1 MPYGDADT
9 VGDIIPR
16 ISEILPKLRRS
27 ERKVAEMIRANL
39 SSVAELSID
48 RLAENAKVSK
58 ASVTRFARAVG
69 CRDVRALKLALA
81 RAAAV
86 GSRFLSQED
95 APPPPAQSGSKDRI
109 YADILHTL
117 AINASL
123 CTPETYRQAADIL
136 ANAGMIYAFG
146 VGGGSTIMADEASF
160 RLMRLGCRVTSYH
173 DPLLQR
179 MVAATMH
186 VQDAVLAFSVSG
198 LVPEMLASCLIAR
211 DYGAKLVAVTDPN
224 SKLAAMADCLIPV
237 QSIEDD
243 LIYSPSTSRYAL
255 MMSLDMIATE
265 IALRNPVESREKLRR
280 VKFALDMHLGGDK
293 RQPLG
298 D

>member
-1 MPYGDADT
+1 MPYGGADT

-16 ISEILPKLRRS
+16 ISEVLPNLSRS

-39 SSVAELSID
+39 SSIAELSID

-58 ASVTRFARAVG
+58 ATVTRFARAVG

-86 GSRFLSQED
+86 GTRFLSQED
-95 APPPPAQSGSKDRI
+95 ARTPAQSGSKDRI

-123 CTPETYRQAADIL
+123 CTIETYRRAADIL

-160 RLMRLGCRVTSYH
+160 RLMRLGCRITSYH

-186 VQDAVLAFSVSG
+186 EQDAVLAFSVSG
-198 LVPEMLASCLIAR
+198 LVPEMLASCQIAR

-224 SKLAAMADCLIPV
+224 SKLAAMADSLIPV

-265 IALRNPVESREKLRR
+265 IALRNPVESQEKLRR
-280 VKFALDMHLGGDK
+280 IKFALDAHLGSDK

>member
-1 MPYGDADT
+1 MPDQGAGT

-16 ISEILPKLRRS
+16 ISEVLPRLRPS

-39 SSVAELSID
+39 SAVADLSID
-48 RLAENAKVSK
+48 RLAENAQVSK

-86 GSRFLSQED
+86 GSRFLSQDD
-95 APPPPAQSGSKDRI
+95 ATVSVDSGSKDRV

-117 AINASL
+117 AINTAL
-123 CTPETYRQAADIL
+123 CTPQTYRRAAEIL

-146 VGGGSTIMADEASF
+146 VGGGSTIMADEAAF
-160 RLMRLGCRVTSYH
+160 RLMRLGCRVSSYH

-179 MVAATMH
+179 MVAATMGKH
-186 VQDAVLAFSVSG
+186 DAVLAFSASG
-198 LVPEMLASCLIAR
+198 LVPEMLESCQIAR
-211 DYGAKLVAVTDPN
+211 DYGAQLVVVTAPN

-243 LIYSPSTSRYAL
+243 LIYTPSTSRYAL

-280 VKFALDMHLGGDK
+280 IKYVLDAHLGCDK

>member
-1 MPYGDADT
+1 MPYQGADT
-9 VGDIIPR
+9 VGDIVPR
-16 ISEILPKLRRS
+16 ISEVLPKLRRS
-27 ERKVAEMIRANL
+27 ERKVAEMIRADL
-39 SSVAELSID
+39 SSAAELSID

-58 ASVTRFARAVG
+58 ATVTRFARAVG

-86 GSRFLSQED
+86 GNRFLSQD
-95 APPPPAQSGSKDRI
+95 DVPISAQSGSKDRI

-123 CTPETYRQAADIL
+123 CSAETYRHAAEIL
-136 ANAGMIYAFG
+136 ANAEMIYAFG
-146 VGGGSTIMADEASF
+146 VGGGSTVMADEACF

-173 DPLLQR
+173 DPVLQR

-186 VQDAVLAFSVSG
+186 VKDAVLAFSVSG
-198 LVPEMLASCLIAR
+198 LVPEMLASCQIAR
-211 DYGAKLVAVTDPN
+211 EYGARLVAVTDPD

-237 QSIEDD
+237 QSFEDD

-265 IALRNPVESREKLRR
+265 IALRHPAESQEKLRR
-280 VKFALDMHLGGDK
+280 IKFTLDAHRGGDK
-293 RQPLG
+293 RHPLG

>member
-58 ASVTRFARAVG
+58 ATVTRFARAVG

-86 GSRFLSQED
+86 GNRFLSQDD
-95 APPPPAQSGSKDRI
+95 APIPAQSGSKDRV

-117 AINASL
+117 AINAAL
-123 CTPETYRQAADIL
+123 CSTETYRRAAEIL

-160 RLMRLGCRVTSYH
+160 RLMRLGYRVTSYH

-186 VQDAVLAFSVSG
+186 VQDVVLAFSVSG

-265 IALRNPVESREKLRR
+265 IALRNPVESQEKLRR
-280 VKFALDMHLGGDK
+280 VKFALDTHPGGGN

>member
-1 MPYGDADT
+1 MPDQGADT

-16 ISEILPKLRRS
+16 ISEILPRLRPS

-48 RLAENAKVSK
+48 RLAENAQVSK

-81 RAAAV
+81 RSAAV
-86 GSRFLSQED
+86 GNRFLSQED
-95 APPPPAQSGSKDRI
+95 APIPAPSGSKDRI
-109 YADILHTL
+109 YADILNTL
-117 AINASL
+117 AINAAL
-123 CTPETYRQAADIL
+123 CPPETYQRAAEIL
-136 ANAGMIYAFG
+136 NNAGMIYAFG
-146 VGGGSTIMADEASF
+146 VGGGSTIMADEACF
-160 RLMRLGCRVTSYH
+160 RLMRLGCRITSYH

-186 VQDAVLAFSVSG
+186 AQDAVLAFSVSG
-198 LVPEMLASCLIAR
+198 AVPEILASCQIAR
-211 DYGAKLVAVTDPN
+211 DYGAKLVVVTDPN
-224 SKLAAMADCLIPV
+224 SKLAAMADCVIPV

-243 LIYSPSTSRYAL
+243 LIYTPSTSRYAL

-265 IALRNPVESREKLRR
+265 IALRHPVESQEKLRR
-280 VKFALDMHLGGDK
+280 IKFALDAHLGGDK
-293 RQPLG
+293 RKPLG